1 MKRIF
6 SLVVLALACGI
17 LLSACA
23 CSHLRLDYEFN
34 TGQPFTGI
42 QGAFSDK
49 ASTTYAGYMYYF
61 DTKHDKPSLPWD
73 SATLHSPANINGG
86 NDMRQCWNQ
95 VTSGGRNLN
104 FYCGGSATT
113 PATPPAGTYKVNV
126 APKTYTFNG
135 VTSRAIGVD
144 LNTVLVPVVKLTM
157 DGSGKITR
165 IDWQWWKKTGA
176 GWSQPTDSQ
185 LASELNT
192 ADFEIGQANW
202 AGDPT
207 TSRVRGSL
215 NVLTTG
221 SVIPPAQA
229 FTPAVL
235 RISYSDKAGYHYGFE
250 WR

>member
-1 MKRIF
+1 MKRII
-6 SLVVLALACGI
+6 SLFILALCFGI
-17 LLSACA
+17 LLPA
-23 CSHLRLDYEFN
+23 CSHLSIDYEFN

-42 QGAFSDK
+42 QGAFSEK
-49 ASTTYAGYMYYF
+49 ASTTYTGYMYYF
-61 DTKHDKPSLPWD
+61 DTKKDKPSLPWD

-95 VTSGGRNLN
+95 ATSGGRTLN
-104 FYCGGSATT
+104 FYCGGTAAT
-113 PATPPAGTYKVNV
+113 PATPPAGTYQVNV
-126 APKTYTFNG
+126 TPKTYTFNG
-135 VTSRAIGVD
+135 VTSRTIGAD
-144 LNTVLVPVVKLTM
+144 LDTVLVPVVKLTM

-185 LASELNT
+185 LASELNN

-202 AGDPT
+202 AGDPA
-207 TSRVRGSL
+207 TSRVRGSI
-215 NVLTTG
+215 NVLSTG
-221 SVIPPAQA
+221 NVMPPAQA

>member
-1 MKRIF
+1 MKRIL
-6 SLVVLALACGI
+6 SSALLALSCGI
-17 LLSACA
+17 LLSAC
-23 CSHLRLDYEFN
+23 SHLRIDYEFN

-49 ASTTYAGYMYYF
+49 ASTTYRGYMYYF
-61 DTKHDKPSLPWD
+61 DTKKDKPSLPWD

-95 VTSGGRNLN
+95 AEGGGRTLN
-104 FYCGGSATT
+104 FYCGGSATS
-113 PATPPAGTYKVNV
+113 PATPPTGTYHVNV
-126 APKTYTFNG
+126 APKTYTFKG

-144 LNTVLVPVVKLTM
+144 LNNVLVPAVKLTM
-157 DGSGKITR
+157 DSSGKITR

-176 GWSQPTDSQ
+176 AWSQPTDSQ

-192 ADFEIGQANW
+192 AAFEIGQANW